1 VFATSS
7 VPLPSLLLE
16 QGRTKGKAAID
27 VVGAQA
33 GKSGGSVL
41 QQALL
46 LASGGG
52 LAGILPVLAGC
63 YFAMAHVCAGGD
75 GARGTGRMGWRANGL
90 LCALRD
96 MSLRFVGW
104 RLSIR
109 KCAGDSSYVSRL
121 VLWSMDAGQLRV
133 GASPCLDAHRS
144 LDHAEGWEDVAW

>member
-1 VFATSS
+1 MLIFATTQGADMKSQCLLCLAFISPFLACSWHFYCFYLLRRLWICVCDSS

-63 YFAMAHVCAGGD
+63 YFAMAHVCAGDD

-96 MSLRFVGW
+96 MSL
-104 RLSIR
+104 
-109 KCAGDSSYVSRL
+109 
-121 VLWSMDAGQLRV
+121 
-133 GASPCLDAHRS
+133 
-144 LDHAEGWEDVAW
+144 